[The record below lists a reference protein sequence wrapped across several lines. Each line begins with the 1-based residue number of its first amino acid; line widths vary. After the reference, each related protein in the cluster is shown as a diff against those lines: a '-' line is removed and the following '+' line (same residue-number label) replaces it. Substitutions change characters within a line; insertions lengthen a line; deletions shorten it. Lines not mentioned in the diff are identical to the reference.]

1 MAECPAAVDFR
12 PAPAAP
18 AAAVVEPAVVELAV
32 VELAV
37 VAVGRAAEEVECS
50 QCRADTQACGH
61 PYIRPQEIFR
71 AAVTRCRGPAQH
83 SPADR
88 HQIWECLPVEC
99 HPEQAGQDPE
109 VACQPSLLA
118 SQTLVFPE
126 AASPVVDN
134 PVVPAVPVDNPAV
147 PVANPVANP
156 VVPVDNPAVPVSSRA
171 VPVANRA
178 VPASNPAVPVDP
190 DSSRVVPVSSRADP
204 DNPEDQGN
212 PVDPVSP
219 NSPVDPDCQMAAC
232 LRISSHPERNLPEMR
247 LLINP
252 VIQTGHQGLSL
263 SHPRRLDRTR
273 LLQSGRTGCTTR
285 VVRNLRNVS
294 LGVLGKTTRNKE
306 EKRKSITMT

>member
-12 PAPAAP
+12 PAPA
-18 AAAVVEPAVVELAV
+18 AVVELAV

-109 VACQPSLLA
+109 VACQPSLLD

-134 PVVPAVPVDNPAV
+134 PVVPA
-147 PVANPVANP
+147 
-156 VVPVDNPAVPVSSRA
+156 VPVDNPAVPVSSRA

-190 DSSRVVPVSSRADP
+190 DSSRVVPDSSRVVPANP
-204 DNPEDQGN
+204 TNPEDQGN

-219 NSPVDPDCQMAAC
+219 TSPVDPDCQMQVS
-232 LRISSHPERNLPEMR
+232 LRISSHPERSLPEMR

-252 VIQTGHQGLSL
+252 AIQTGHQDLNL

-294 LGVLGKTTRNKE
+294 LVVLGKTTRNKE
-306 EKRKSITMT
+306 EKRESITMT

>member
-1 MAECPAAVDFR
+1 MDFR
-12 PAPAAP
+12 PAPAAVVEL
-18 AAAVVEPAVVELAV
+18 AVVELAVVEPAVVELAV

-37 VAVGRAAEEVECS
+37 VAVGRAAEEGECS

-109 VACQPSLLA
+109 VACQPSLLD

-134 PVVPAVPVDNPAV
+134 PVANPAV
-147 PVANPVANP
+147 PAASP

-190 DSSRVVPVSSRADP
+190 DSSRVVPVSSRAAP

-219 NSPVDPDCQMAAC
+219 NSPVDPDCQMTAC

-252 VIQTGHQGLSL
+252 AIQTGHQDLNL

-294 LGVLGKTTRNKE
+294 LVVLGKTTRNKE
-306 EKRKSITMT
+306 EKRESITMT

>member
-1 MAECPAAVDFR
+1 MDFR
-12 PAPAAP
+12 PAPAAVVEL
-18 AAAVVEPAVVELAV
+18 AVVELAVVEPAVVELAV

-118 SQTLVFPE
+118 SQTLVFPA
-126 AASPVVDN
+126 AASPV
-134 PVVPAVPVDNPAV
+134 
-147 PVANPVANP
+147 VANP

-190 DSSRVVPVSSRADP
+190 DSSRVVPVSSRAAP
-204 DNPEDQGN
+204 DNPEHQRN

-219 NSPVDPDCQMAAC
+219 TSPVDPDCQMQVS
-232 LRISSHPERNLPEMR
+232 LRISSHPERSLPEMR

-252 VIQTGHQGLSL
+252 AIQTGHQDLNL

-294 LGVLGKTTRNKE
+294 LVVLGKTTRNKE
-306 EKRKSITMT
+306 EKRESITMT

>member
-1 MAECPAAVDFR
+1 MRQSR
-12 PAPAAP
+12 PAPANRV
-18 AAAVVEPAVVELAV
+18 AANR
-32 VELAV
+32 
-37 VAVGRAAEEVECS
+37 VAASRVAASIRANIR
-50 QCRADTQACGH
+50 CRADTQACGH

-118 SQTLVFPE
+118 SQPLVFPE

-147 PVANPVANP
+147 PVANPVVPVDNPVANP

-190 DSSRVVPVSSRADP
+190 DSSRVVPVSIRAAP

-219 NSPVDPDCQMAAC
+219 NSPVDPDCQMTAC

-247 LLINP
+247 LLINLA
-252 VIQTGHQGLSL
+252 IQTGHQDLNL

-294 LGVLGKTTRNKE
+294 LVVLGKTTRNKE
-306 EKRKSITMT
+306 EKRESITMT